1 MAACAE
7 FCIAVLFAVLL
18 PPIGIWIYFG
28 AHHTTGHT
36 THRHTTVTPHRI
48 HHSHTTGTPKATP
61 QAHHRSHHS
70 HTTGHITGHTMTCGR
85 HGLLMC

>member
-36 THRHTTVTPHRI
+36 TGHTTVTPQ
-48 HHSHTTGTPKATP
+48 ATP
-61 QAHHRSHHS
+61 QA
-70 HTTGHITGHTMTCGR
+70 TPWPAVGMAC
-85 HGLLMC
+85 